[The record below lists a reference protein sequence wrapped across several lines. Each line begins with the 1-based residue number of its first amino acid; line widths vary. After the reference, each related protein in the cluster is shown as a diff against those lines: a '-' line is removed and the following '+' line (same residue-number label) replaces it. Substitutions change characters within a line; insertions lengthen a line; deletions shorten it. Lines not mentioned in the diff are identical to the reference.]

1 MPFRYL
7 FAVYLNK
14 FPRYSFVCNLMGN
27 MQKSWII
34 KKVQTKKFLNFPKY
48 KFGLQF
54 IIKALLT
61 FPIKFWNK
69 VGNTTK
75 ISKTF
80 TINMTELSF
89 LDL

>member
-1 MPFRYL
+1 M
-7 FAVYLNK
+7 
-14 FPRYSFVCNLMGN
+14 
-27 MQKSWII
+27 
-34 KKVQTKKFLNFPKY
+34 KVWLTIHL
-48 KFGLQF
+48 

-61 FPIKFWNK
+61 FALIFWNK

-80 TINMTELSF
+80 TINMEELSF

>member
-1 MPFRYL
+1 
-7 FAVYLNK
+7 
-14 FPRYSFVCNLMGN
+14 
-27 MQKSWII
+27 MQVWFTIH
-34 KKVQTKKFLNFPKY
+34 L
-48 KFGLQF
+48 

-75 ISKTF
+75 ISKSF
-80 TINMTELSF
+80 TIKMTELSF